1 MTDPSADPRAPRIA
15 PGGRKDVGVV
25 TWAFA
30 RVAGRVTGTEPPAV
44 FLTLGRHRGLFRGW
58 LHFAG
63 RLMPGGRLP
72 RRETELVIL
81 RVATLAAN
89 EYELTQ
95 HRRLGRRAGL
105 SSEEIERVAAGPSA
119 PGWSDRDRLLLTA
132 TDELHATRDLA
143 DETWARVHAELGDRT
158 SIELLL
164 LVGHYEMLA
173 TALTTLRVRPDA
185 PRRRP

>member
-1 MTDPSADPRAPRIA
+1 MNLPDSPAPRIT
-15 PGGRKDVGVV
+15 PGGRRDVGLV

-30 RVAGRVTGTEPPAV
+30 HAAGRVTGTRPPAV

-81 RVATLAAN
+81 RVATLAGN

-95 HRRLGRRAGL
+95 HRRLARRAGL
-105 SSEEIERVAAGPSA
+105 GAAEIDRVASGPDA
-119 PGWSDRDRLLLTA
+119 DGWSARDRLLLEA
-132 TDELHATRDLA
+132 TDELHATEDLGDA
-143 DETWARVHAELGDRT
+143 TWSRVHAELGDRT
-158 SIELLL
+158 TIELLL
-164 LVGHYEMLA
+164 LVGHYRMLA
-173 TALTTLRVRPDA
+173 TALTTLRVQPDA
-185 PRRRP
+185 PRRR